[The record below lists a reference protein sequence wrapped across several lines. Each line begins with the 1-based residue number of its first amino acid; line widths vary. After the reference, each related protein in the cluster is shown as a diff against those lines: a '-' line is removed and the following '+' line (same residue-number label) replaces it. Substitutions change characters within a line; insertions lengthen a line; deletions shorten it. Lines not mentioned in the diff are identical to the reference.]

1 MSALRDPRL
10 GMAAGTPAAVR
21 HQIVLRNRE
30 SLAIE
35 GVTNVESFD
44 DEEIILETVE
54 GLLVIRG
61 EGLHIKE
68 FNVEKATLTMDGLV
82 RSMEYAN
89 QPGQEKARGFFSRL
103 FR

>member
-1 MSALRDPRL
+1 MNALRDPRL
-10 GMAAGTPAAVR
+10 ATAAGVPVAVR

-30 SLAIE
+30 SLALE

-44 DEEIILETVE
+44 EEEVVLETVE

-68 FNVEKATLTMDGLV
+68 FNVEKATLSMDGLV
-82 RSMEYAN
+82 RSLEYAS
-89 QPGQEKARGFFSRL
+89 QQGQEKARGFLSRL